1 MTLLLL
7 LLLLLVAPV
16 QAAIATALVRDP
28 LAAPVLPVALIAA
41 WAVTRGGT
49 GDHEGCPE
57 IWPAILLPA
66 VVLGAASEERM
77 GWFLLA
83 LLPAPALAAVGAA
96 RIRPRVTGF
105 GRRLGIATGVAALGA
120 MSYAVVLAVAAG
132 LATDLPASSP
142 SLLATGL
149 GSAGLAAVAML
160 AFWPLR
166 RRERSLFA

>member
-1 MTLLLL
+1 MTFLLPLL
-7 LLLLLVAPV
+7 VLLVAPV

-41 WAVTRGGT
+41 WAATRGG
-49 GDHEGCPE
+49 GEEGCHE
-57 IWPAILLPA
+57 IWPTVLLPA
-66 VVLGAASEERM
+66 IVMGVASEERV

-83 LLPAPALAAVGAA
+83 LLPAPALAAAGTR

-105 GRRLGIATGVAALGA
+105 GRRVSIATGVAALAA

-132 LATDLPASSP
+132 LVSDLPASSP

-149 GSAGLAAVAML
+149 GSGVLGAAGVLL
-160 AFWPLR
+160 FWPLR